1 MVMSLTAFLSSVEL
15 GLLYSLMTLG
25 LFLSYRI
32 LDIADLTVDGSFT
45 LGAAVC
51 AMVTIA
57 GHPVMAVFAAAAAGA
72 AAGIVTAVL
81 QTKLKVQPILAG
93 ILTMTALYSINIM
106 VMGGSPNKSLN
117 GEQTLFTMLRDTG
130 IPRRYVSLTVGII
143 AVIFVCLLMVLFLQ
157 TPLGLSIRA
166 TGDNEAMVR
175 SSSINVNLIKIIG
188 LSLANLLVSASGALI
203 AQYQSF
209 ADVSSGVGMVVIGL
223 ASLIIGE
230 IIIGKN
236 SINRNVLAVI
246 AGSVIYRFI
255 IQLALEV
262 NISFSS
268 MKLVS
273 AVIITA
279 AISFPVV
286 QENIRI
292 SKLKKRSL
300 ANAEN
305 K

>member
-1 MVMSLTAFLSSVEL
+1 MSITAILSSVEL
-15 GLLYSLMTLG
+15 GLFYSLMTLG

-51 AMVTIA
+51 AMVVIS
-57 GHPVMAVFAAAAAGA
+57 GHPILAVFAAAFAGA
-72 AAGIVTAVL
+72 LAGIVTAVL
-81 QTKLKVQPILAG
+81 QTKLRVQPILAG
-93 ILTMTALYSINIM
+93 ILTMTGLYSINIM

-117 GEQTLFTMLRDTG
+117 GEITILSLL
-130 IPRRYVSLTVGII
+130 PSRYAALLLGLAAAAI
-143 AVIFVCLLMVLFLQ
+143 AIVFIVLFLQ
-157 TPLGLSIRA
+157 TPLGLAIRA

-175 SSSINVNLIKIIG
+175 SSSINVRTIKIVG
-188 LSLANLLVSASGALI
+188 LSLANLLVALSGALI
-203 AQYQSF
+203 AQYQAF
-209 ADVSSGVGMVVIGL
+209 ADISSGVGMVVIGL

-230 IIIGKN
+230 IVFGKK
-236 SINRNVLAVI
+236 SIKRNVLAAVLGSI
-246 AGSVIYRFI
+246 AYRFI

-273 AVIITA
+273 AVIITI
-279 AISFPVV
+279 AISFPAL
-286 QENIRI
+286 QE
-292 SKLKKRSL
+292 SFKLHQLKKRSR

-305 K
+305 Q

>member
-1 MVMSLTAFLSSVEL
+1 MSLTAFLSSVEL

-57 GHPVMAVFAAAAAGA
+57 GHPVLAVFAAAAAGA
-72 AAGIVTAVL
+72 LAGIVTAVL

-117 GEQTLFTMLRDTG
+117 GEQTLFTMLRDAG
-130 IPRRYVSLTVGII
+130 VPNMYVSLAVGIVAVI
-143 AVIFVCLLMVLFLQ
+143 AVCVFIILFLQ

-230 IIIGKN
+230 IIVGKN
-236 SINRNVLAVI
+236 SINRNVLAVV

-279 AISFPVV
+279 AISFPVI
-286 QENIRI
+286 QENIRL